1 MRGLLRRSFTSLIV
15 SGLRRCFLGFCLCRS
30 VRLRYGRTD
39 ACSCVQLPQSRRLR
53 SYSAF
58 LLLQVQVIASRH
70 RAYGFLRPPRRLW
83 AFGRASR
90 SGYRILATA
99 TAISKGWIANWP
111 SFASESQIPR
121 QLSSAIPIA
130 SDTRYPAAM
139 SNTLVGSV
147 YNTIIEEVVNS
158 SRVDFEESGVE
169 ESALE
174 LLRVVSLNRVVLY
187 VVVCR
192 LCCCTL
198 LLPEACPAA
207 RGRGGDR
214 PG

>member
-1 MRGLLRRSFTSLIV
+1 
-15 SGLRRCFLGFCLCRS
+15 
-30 VRLRYGRTD
+30 
-39 ACSCVQLPQSRRLR
+39 
-53 SYSAF
+53 
-58 LLLQVQVIASRH
+58 
-70 RAYGFLRPPRRLW
+70 
-83 AFGRASR
+83 
-90 SGYRILATA
+90 
-99 TAISKGWIANWP
+99 
-111 SFASESQIPR
+111 
-121 QLSSAIPIA
+121 
-130 SDTRYPAAM
+130 M